1 MTKPSR
7 LDAGTIVAGRY
18 RVEREIGR
26 GGMAQ
31 VYEARHTD
39 IGKGVAV
46 KVLAAEFA
54 SSPVVVE
61 RFLREARAAAAVH
74 SPYICDVYDSG
85 KLDDGR
91 PFLVMELL
99 RGESLYE
106 RMVKIRQFDA
116 ETTARVVTHVS
127 RGLMKAHAANI
138 VHRDLKPENIF
149 LTIDEEGDLR
159 AKVLD
164 FGLAKFYAPTN
175 DGDAASARLT
185 REGAIFGTPAY
196 MSPEQVQGQGTVD
209 HRADLWALG
218 CIAYEC
224 LTGRTVWATDK
235 GIAMTF
241 AQIAS
246 APLPKILRYRP
257 DLPPT
262 LEEWF
267 ERALSRDADVR
278 FQTAKE
284 LAEHFNA
291 AINQGSP
298 SLMFGEISRVGP
310 SPISD
315 ELARQYAQ
323 GDASPAAPSSKRRPA
338 AGEPAVP
345 SGEVI
350 SLGETPRAPS
360 VMPSHPVTDPL
371 PVSLLSPGDAPH
383 TQPSPDTRVESLP
396 GDLGSSNTVKRPAP
410 LGRRSRWPLVL
421 VGVVGVAGGAVGA
434 WQTMRSMGKDQPAA
448 SASASASTAP
458 SAGASTAP
466 EASSAAPPPAD
477 SALLANAP
485 RWWPLVQEGQARVLA
500 GDLPEA
506 ARRFKEAQDTMS
518 SAVGKSM
525 LDHVTVAR
533 DSKGPCRLSAISR
546 VRSPLVSSQSAGQ
559 PALVAT
565 SKGLLVLW
573 SDDHETMTHDHVYA
587 QLLDAATLRP
597 RGTPVDVTPEADRVA
612 RFSAVR
618 VGERVALLYAIR
630 GTQQGLFL
638 RWLEA
643 DGQVAEAARPVS
655 GAKAAAGV
663 PSLSLDGNDLWGA
676 WDERGDGDRVD
687 LMMAKLSA
695 GTPAVRALDLK
706 PGRFNARVQGPSL
719 ASSGGNLLAAFR
731 VDRDASKPIML
742 LQAPASAPGLSAGLP
757 VGKIPPREDGSVGHL
772 ATLTQIKDKTDLPGV
787 ACNRETCFVSWHIE
801 PAGSMS
807 AFSVAQVNPQKGDV
821 PWTKRIAFT
830 GNGGRPSLGVSD
842 SEAVLA
848 WYDNNRIVLAPLS
861 GREQLGERSMLA
873 HAASDRPPAA
883 VASLGA
889 KTWAVAWLD
898 FEKGKL
904 EPYVLRATCR

>member
-1 MTKPSR
+1 
-7 LDAGTIVAGRY
+7 
-18 RVEREIGR
+18 
-26 GGMAQ
+26 MAQ

-99 RGESLYE
+99 KGESLYE

-116 ETTARVVTHVS
+116 ETTARIVTHVS

-149 LTIDEEGDLR
+149 LTVDEEGDLR

-246 APLPKILRYRP
+246 APLPRISRYRP
-257 DLPPT
+257 DLPDT
-262 LEEWF
+262 IEAWF
-267 ERALSRDADVR
+267 DRALARDPDVR

-284 LAEHFNA
+284 LAEHFNG

-310 SPISD
+310 SPITD
-315 ELARQYAQ
+315 EMRRMMEP
-323 GDASPAAPSSKRRPA
+323 GSPDPGGAAPSSKRRPA

-345 SGEVI
+345 SGPIAPLSSSEPVVPI
-350 SLGETPRAPS
+350 EALRSMPS
-360 VMPSHPVTDPL
+360 VPPSSL
-371 PVSLLSPGDAPH
+371 PPSSNPN
-383 TQPSPDTRVESLP
+383 TQPSPEPRLESLA
-396 GDLGSSNTVKRPAP
+396 GDLGTSNTVQRPAP
-410 LGRRSRWPLVL
+410 TRSRWPLLL
-421 VGVVGVAGGAVGA
+421 VGAVGILGGAFGA
-434 WQTMRSMGKDQPAA
+434 WQAMRTKLPAGTGVA
-448 SASASASTAP
+448 SVTSLLSASPSSTAPASASTSDVMP
-458 SAGASTAP
+458 VDS
-466 EASSAAPPPAD
+466 APPP
-477 SALLANAP
+477 NAP
-485 RWWPLVQEGQARVLA
+485 RWWSLVQDGQGRVLA

-506 ARRFKEAQDTMS
+506 ARRFKEAQDTLS

-533 DSKGPCRLSAISR
+533 DNKGPCRLTALAR
-546 VRSPLVSSQSAGQ
+546 LRSPMVTSANAGQ
-559 PALVAT
+559 PALVVT
-565 SKGLLVLW
+565 SKGLLALW
-573 SDDHETMTHDHVYA
+573 SDDHETVTHDHIYA
-587 QLLDAATLRP
+587 QLLDTATLRP

-618 VGERVALLYAIR
+618 MGDRVALFYAIR

-643 DGQVAEAARPVS
+643 DGQVAEAAHSVS
-655 GAKAAAGV
+655 GARASAATPTLAV
-663 PSLSLDGNDLWGA
+663 DGNDLWGS
-676 WDERGDGDRVD
+676 WDERGDGDHVD
-687 LMMAKLSA
+687 LMLSKLSA
-695 GTPAVRALDLK
+695 GGAGVRAAYLH
-706 PGRFNARVQGPSL
+706 PGRFSARVVSPSL
-719 ASSGGNLLAAFR
+719 ASSGGSLFVAFR
-731 VDRDASKPIML
+731 ADRDASRPVML
-742 LQAPASAPGLSAGLP
+742 LQATASDPAVAAGIP
-757 VGKIPPREDGSVGHL
+757 VTKLQPREDKSVGRL
-772 ATLTQIKDKTDLPGV
+772 ATLSQLKDKTDLPDMVCG
-787 ACNRETCFVSWHIE
+787 RDTCFVSWHIE
-801 PAGSMS
+801 PSGNMS
-807 AFSVAQVNPQKGDV
+807 AFAIAQVTPQKGDV
-821 PWTKRIAFT
+821 PWTKRIAFA
-830 GNGGRPSLGVSD
+830 GNGGRPSIGVD
-842 SEAVLA
+842 DTGGALVA

-861 GREQLGERSMLA
+861 SREQLGERSMLA

-883 VASLGA
+883 VASLGD
-889 KTWAVAWLD
+889 KSWAVAWLD

-904 EPYVLRATCR
+904 EPYALRATCR